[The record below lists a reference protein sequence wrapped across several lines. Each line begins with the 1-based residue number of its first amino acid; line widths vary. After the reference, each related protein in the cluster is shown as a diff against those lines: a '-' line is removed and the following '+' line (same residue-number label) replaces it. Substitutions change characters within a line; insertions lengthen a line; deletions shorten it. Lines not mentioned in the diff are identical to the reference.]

1 MSWSVCAMGMPGP
14 VRSNLA
20 AQFDFAKRHAE
31 GKVPERTTIEAIEK
45 AVNSELDL
53 LMGQLDSRT
62 AVRVQSAGSAEVG
75 SAGSPGIHPQLT
87 LSIECLPE
95 FLLHGR
101 AEESDEA

>member
-14 VRSNLA
+14 VRANLA
-20 AQFDFAKRHAE
+20 GQFDFAKRHAE
-31 GKVPERTTIEAIEK
+31 GEAAERLTIEAIEK

-62 AVRVQSAGSAEVG
+62 AVRVQSAGAAEVG
-75 SAGSPGIHPQLT
+75 GNAGGHPQLT

-101 AEESDEA
+101 TEESDEA